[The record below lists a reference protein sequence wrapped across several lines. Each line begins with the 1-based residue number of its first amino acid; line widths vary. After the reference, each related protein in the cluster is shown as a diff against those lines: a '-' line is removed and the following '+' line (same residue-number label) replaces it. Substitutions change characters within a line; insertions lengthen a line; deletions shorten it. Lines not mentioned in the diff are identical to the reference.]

1 MSQTN
6 TPHAI
11 LILYDGH
18 DISEEKFASIAAGIA
33 DLLFNANV
41 TIPELTTIVY
51 RDTKE
56 LTNLFLKETASTV
69 KKTKNGKDKKD
80 DPVENALMYLST
92 RYRTFLGNRDT
103 LALAFQLSKDIQNT
117 NDVAL
122 FNALKIVCED
132 ETVYEPQLKKYGI
145 SRDAL
150 NTIQKWYCMSVHSN

>member
-18 DISEEKFASIAAGIA
+18 DISEEKFASIAANIA

-56 LTNLFLKETASTV
+56 LTNLFLKETASTAEKAKHEN
-69 KKTKNGKDKKD
+69 KKE
-80 DPVENALMYLST
+80 DPVENALKYLST
-92 RYRTFLGNRDT
+92 RYGEFFVNTDT
-103 LALAFQLSKDIQNT
+103 LGLAFQLSKDIQNQK
-117 NDVAL
+117 DVAL
-122 FNALKIVCED
+122 TNALKIVCEE
-132 ETVYEPQLKKYGI
+132 ETVRVTQLNKYKI

-150 NTIQKWYCMSVHSN
+150 NTIQRWYCMTVHSN

>member
-18 DISEEKFASIAAGIA
+18 DISEEKFASIAASIA

-56 LTNLFLKETASTV
+56 LTNLFLKETAGTA

-92 RYRTFLGNRDT
+92 RYKTFFSNRDT

-117 NDVAL
+117 NDTVL
-122 FNALKIVCED
+122 LNALEIVCEN

-150 NTIQKWYCMSVHSN
+150 NTIQKWYCMSVHGN

>member
-56 LTNLFLKETASTV
+56 LTNLILKETANV
-69 KKTKNGKDKKD
+69 RKTKNVKDKKE

-92 RYRTFLGNRDT
+92 RYKTFFGNRDT
-103 LALAFQLSKDIQNT
+103 LALAFQLGKDIQNT

-150 NTIQKWYCMSVHSN
+150 NTIQKWYCMSIHSN